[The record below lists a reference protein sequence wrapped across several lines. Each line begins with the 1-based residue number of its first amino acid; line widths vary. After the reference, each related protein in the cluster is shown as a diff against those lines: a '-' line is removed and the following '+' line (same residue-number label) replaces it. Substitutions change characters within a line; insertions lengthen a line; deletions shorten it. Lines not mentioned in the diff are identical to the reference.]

1 MANLPDTPVTSALK
15 EGERRSREVAATPVR
30 EPVHVTL
37 WRRHKWKIIAVLF
50 LILTELCLTMLG
62 GTMALGP
69 Q

>member
-1 MANLPDTPVTSALK
+1 MANLPESPVTKALQ
-15 EGERRSREVAATPVR
+15 EGERRSHDVAAPPAR
-30 EPVHVTL
+30 EPVHVML